1 VANEVR
7 NSGLAERYATALFD
21 LALEANVLDPV
32 AADLASIRRMVSG
45 SRDLSRLVR
54 APVFSRD
61 EQRRGLQALLHKMD
75 ANGLT
80 VRFILLLA
88 AKRRLFA
95 LIDIISAFDS
105 LVARRRGEISAQVIS
120 ARALRDT
127 ELEELKRAI
136 KDKLRLEP
144 VIEARIDP
152 SLLGGVIVRVGSRM
166 IDSSLRTKLEGMR
179 AAMRGG

>member
-1 VANEVR
+1 
-7 NSGLAERYATALFD
+7 
-21 LALEANVLDPV
+21 
-32 AADLASIRRMVSG
+32 
-45 SRDLSRLVR
+45 
-54 APVFSRD
+54 
-61 EQRRGLQALLHKMD
+61 MD

-120 ARALRDT
+120 ARALRDA